1 VKALT
6 EFKPS
11 IGQSFP
17 WKTLLLPMRGF
28 IKCGSLEQASKK
40 AIKQA
45 FKQALKC
52 QRAVKWTHS
61 DGVIGKTAKTPG
73 GNNRFRS
80 ISSRQSSVLSTVPS
94 DDRPRPSVRNIC
106 RTDGAVPRPSVP
118 SSPAEDG
125 RSAVIHRHRPTS
137 GGYY

>member
-1 VKALT
+1 
-6 EFKPS
+6 
-11 IGQSFP
+11 
-17 WKTLLLPMRGF
+17 MRGF

-94 DDRPRPSVRNIC
+94 VRNIC

-125 RSAVIHRHRPTS
+125 RSADIGRLLLIHIL
-137 GGYY
+137 